1 MNKVLSLQKQAV
13 SKDVQLKAKS
23 LAVFNVKEVATQ
35 AGSSVNSTKYY

>member
-23 LAVFNVKEVATQ
+23 SKSIQ
-35 AGSSVNSTKYY
+35 CKGSSHASWFFC